1 MPINDDMNAVNL
13 LPPDLRGALKSPGVA
28 AAGEPAGGTGAYI
41 VLGALALCVVALAG
55 YVLSSN
61 TVKQHESDLTALEA
75 RSASVM
81 AESARLKPYAD
92 FQSMAQARVATVR
105 DLAAQRF
112 DWEQSFR
119 DLARALPADV
129 TVKTLG
135 ASVSSQSGSSA
146 GTGSALRAALDVP
159 AIELQGCTTGQR
171 AVATMMARLRGVEG
185 VTRVT
190 LQGSHKPGKATNVV
204 TDSATD
210 AAPEGCDDTN
220 GATPPD
226 FTVVVFFEND
236 AAAAAAPDGTAA
248 AGATASAGTTPA
260 AGSTASTGTT
270 PSTTATGQ
278 AQTTGTTSTS
288 TTVSTTTD
296 GAK

>member
-13 LPPDLRGALKSPGVA
+13 LPPDLRGSLKSPVVA

-112 DWEQSFR
+112 DWEQAFR

-135 ASVSSQSGSSA
+135 ASVSTQSGSA
-146 GTGSALRAALDVP
+146 GTGSALRSALDVP
-159 AIELQGCTTGQR
+159 AIQIDGCTTGQR

-185 VTRVT
+185 VTRVS
-190 LQGSHKPGKATNVV
+190 LQGSHKPAKAANVV
-204 TDSATD
+204 TDAATD
-210 AAPEGCDDTN
+210 IAPAGCDDSH

-236 AAAAAAPDGTAA
+236 AAAAAAP
-248 AGATASAGTTPA
+248 GATASSGATAPAGATPA
-260 AGSTASTGTT
+260 TGATASTGTT
-270 PSTTATGQ
+270 PATTEPAQSTGS
-278 AQTTGTTSTS
+278 TSTS